1 MGNADK
7 RKKRGLG
14 DRGSAMVM
22 VIVIIAFVAILASV
36 LMFLS
41 FSGYQMRAADR
52 RTKDNFYTA
61 ETVLDEI
68 NVGLQGEISDALAK
82 AYSEVMNNFALYR
95 SANERNKVLHE
106 LYYKELQ
113 EQLQKSASEKD
124 YYSVDKLRT
133 YLSADSRGDGDGKR
147 ETFLSGGAT
156 YGAIVESNLEYATE
170 PEKYKMVVEN
180 NSKLVLK
187 DLKVSY
193 VNESGYIS
201 IISTDIRISIPSFNF
216 SQASALPDLEQ
227 CCLLADDTLFMG
239 NTSAGGSIVVK
250 GDAYAGQM
258 LVGMPE
264 DPVYS
269 VFDKD
274 KKADEKTPLA
284 LPTLLST
291 SVSFE
296 KADNAEPLAKAVVIS
311 RENVE
316 VAESSTLKT
325 TDVELWARNLD
336 LMSAEADLTG
346 TVNLKDDFTL
356 SGKDSR
362 AVLKGEYN
370 GFGYLASEAGTG
382 GAGAGGSGDA
392 GTGGS
397 GDAGTGGAG
406 DPADTADMR
415 HDSSSAI
422 VVNGRDSVLDLS
434 GLERLTISGR
444 AYVATAHNAAD
455 TTATEEEKKNKKNI
469 LMGESVAVKSNQ
481 LIYLAPSEA
490 VGCRIGENGIIGAS
504 EFGCNPLTLEQYEM
518 ITNNPDKY
526 CLLDGTRQIPALGN
540 KSLNTY
546 ISEETLSGG
555 GTAYMPEVVFRQ
567 TNAGPLVYCY
577 MRFKDEDAANQYFV
591 DYYAVNSEAVDRYT
605 QLYAKEIKM
614 ADSLLY
620 LNMAGNMLVYQGTE
634 GWSVK
639 TPADSTGNKQ
649 QAKRLSALKEDVYNA
664 LSAKIMRTSNQL
676 TDEEMTKTA
685 FQNIVDETE
694 VRIILHEKGAQE
706 VKIDTLGASPDSL
719 VLTQRDEYVIDA
731 STPSSVKMVVSL
743 GNVTVKSDFEG
754 LIIAKGNI
762 TVEAGAAL
770 TLKPLD
776 PDAFSNILRT
786 KIDELSVDRDYY
798 LLSIFSDGVSYVT
811 SGNASTDMGT
821 ERVSFVDL
829 ITYENWNKK

>member
-1 MGNADK
+1 MGNGDK
-7 RKKRGLG
+7 RKKRVRD

-68 NVGLQGEISDALAK
+68 NVGLQGEISESLAK

-95 SANERNKVLHE
+95 SANARNKALHE
-106 LYYKELQ
+106 MYYKELQ
-113 EQLQKSASEKD
+113 ERLQKSSSEKD
-124 YYSVDKLRT
+124 YYSVTRLLG
-133 YLSADSRGDGDGKR
+133 YLSTDSLGDGDGTR
-147 ETFLSGGAT
+147 AAFLSGGAT

-170 PEKYKMVVEN
+170 PEKFKMIVEN

-193 VNESGYIS
+193 VNDTGYIS

-216 SQASALPDLEQ
+216 AQASALPDLEQ
-227 CCLLADDTLFMG
+227 CCMIADDTLLMG
-239 NTSAGGSIVVK
+239 NTSAGGSIVLK
-250 GDAYAGQM
+250 GDVYAGQM
-258 LVGMPE
+258 FVGTPA

-274 KKADEKTPLA
+274 KKADEKTPMT
-284 LPTLLST
+284 LPTLLPT
-291 SVSFE
+291 GVSFE
-296 KADNAEPLAKAVVIS
+296 KADSAEPLSKAVVIS
-311 RENVE
+311 RENLD
-316 VAESSTLKT
+316 VAGSSTLKT

-336 LMSAEADLTG
+336 LMSADAQLSG

-356 SGKDSR
+356 SGQDSK

-370 GFGYLASEAGTG
+370 GFGYLASEAG
-382 GAGAGGSGDA
+382 AGGGA

-406 DPADTADMR
+406 DPAADVR

-444 AYVATAHNAAD
+444 AYVATAGNPAD

-490 VGCRIGENGIIGAS
+490 VGCRISDEGIIGAS
-504 EFGCNPLTLEQYEM
+504 EFGCNPLTLEQYEL

-546 ISEETLSGG
+546 ISEETLAGG
-555 GTAYMPEVVFRQ
+555 GSAYMPEVVFRQ

-577 MRFKDEDAANQYFV
+577 LRFKDEDAANQYFI
-591 DYYAVNSEAVDRYT
+591 DYYAVNAETVDRYT
-605 QLYAKEIKM
+605 QLYAREIRM
-614 ADSLLY
+614 ADSMLY
-620 LNMAGNMLVYQGTE
+620 LNMAGNMLVYQGAE
-634 GWSVK
+634 GWAVK
-639 TPADSTGNKQ
+639 PSTDSTGNKQ
-649 QAKRLSALKEDVYNA
+649 QAKRLSSLKEDVYNA
-664 LSAKIMRTSNQL
+664 LSAKLMRTSNQL
-676 TDEEMTKTA
+676 TDEELTKTA

-694 VRIILHEKGAQE
+694 IRIILHEKGAQQ
-706 VKIDTLGASPDSL
+706 VQIDTLGASPESL
-719 VLTQRDEYVIDA
+719 VLTAKDEYVIDS

-743 GNVTVKSDFEG
+743 GNVTVRKDFEG

-762 TVEAGAAL
+762 TVEAGAAI
-770 TLKPLD
+770 TIEPID
-776 PDAFSNILRT
+776 PDTFSNILRT
-786 KIDELSVDRDYY
+786 KIDELSVSHDYY
-798 LLSIFSDGVSYVT
+798 LLNIFSDGVSYVT

-821 ERVSFVDL
+821 EQVAYVDL
-829 ITYENWNKK
+829 ITYENWSKK

>member
-7 RKKRGLG
+7 RKKRRTD

-36 LMFLS
+36 LMFVS

-68 NVGLQGEISDALAK
+68 NIGLQGEISEALAM

-95 SANERNKVLHE
+95 SANARNKALHE

-113 EQLQKSASEKD
+113 ERLQKSTAEKD

-133 YLSADSRGDGDGKR
+133 YLSTNSKGDGDGKR
-147 ETFLSGGAT
+147 ETFLSGAAT

-180 NSKLVLK
+180 SSKLVLK

-227 CCLLADDTLFMG
+227 CCMIADDTLFMG

-250 GDAYAGQM
+250 GDVYAGQM
-258 LVGMPE
+258 FVGTPA

-269 VFDKD
+269 AFDKD
-274 KKADEKTPLA
+274 KKADEKTPLV

-291 SVSFE
+291 NVSFE
-296 KADNAEPLAKAVVIS
+296 KADNAEPLSKALVIN

-316 VAESSTLKT
+316 VAESSTLKA

-336 LMSAEADLTG
+336 LTSAEAQLSG

-370 GFGYLASEAGTG
+370 GFGYLASEAG
-382 GAGAGGSGDA
+382 AGGG
-392 GTGGS
+392 GTGE
-397 GDAGTGGAG
+397 
-406 DPADTADMR
+406 PADATDTR
-415 HDSSSAI
+415 PDSSSAI
-422 VVNGRDSVLDLS
+422 VVNGRDSVLDMS

-455 TTATEEEKKNKKNI
+455 TTATEDEKKNKRNI

-504 EFGCNPLTLEQYEM
+504 EFGCNPLTLEQYEQ
-518 ITNNPDKY
+518 ITDNPDKY

-540 KSLNTY
+540 KSLNNY
-546 ISEETLSGG
+546 ITEETLSGG

-577 MRFKDEDAANQYFV
+577 MRFKDEDAANQYFT

-605 QLYAKEIKM
+605 QLYAREIKM

-634 GWSVK
+634 GWAVK
-639 TPADSTGNKQ
+639 TPADSTGNRQ
-649 QAKRLSALKEDVYNA
+649 QAKRFSALKEDVYNA

-694 VRIILHEKGAQE
+694 VRIILHEKGAQQ
-706 VKIDTLGASPDSL
+706 VQIDTLGTSPDSMI
-719 VLTQRDEYVIDA
+719 LTQKDEYVIDA

-754 LIIAKGNI
+754 LIMAKGNI
-762 TVEAGAAL
+762 TVSADAAL
-770 TLKPLD
+770 TLTPLD
-776 PDAFSNILRT
+776 PDTFSNILRT
-786 KIDELSVDRDYY
+786 KIDELSVDHDYY
-798 LLSIFSDGVSYVT
+798 LLSIFTDGVSYVT

-829 ITYENWNKK
+829 ITYENWTKK

>member
-1 MGNADK
+1 MENAGK
-7 RKKRGLG
+7 RKKRVRD

-22 VIVIIAFVAILASV
+22 IIVIIAFVAILASV

-68 NVGLQGEISDALAK
+68 NVGLQGEISESLAK

-95 SANERNKVLHE
+95 SANARNKALHE
-106 LYYKELQ
+106 MYYKELQ
-113 EQLQKSASEKD
+113 ERLWESPSEMEK
-124 YYSVDKLRT
+124 YSVSKLLS
-133 YLSADSRGDGDGKR
+133 YLSPASLGDGNGTRAD
-147 ETFLSGGAT
+147 FLSGGAT
-156 YGAIVESNLEYATE
+156 YGAIVESNLESAAE
-170 PEKYKMVVEN
+170 SEKFRMIVEN
-180 NSKLVLK
+180 SSKLVLK

-193 VNESGYIS
+193 VNDSGYIS

-227 CCLLADDTLFMG
+227 CCMIADDTLFMG
-239 NTSAGGSIVVK
+239 NTTAGGSIVLK
-250 GDAYAGQM
+250 GDVYAGQM
-258 LVGMPE
+258 LVGKPE

-274 KKADEKTPLA
+274 KKADEKTPMT
-284 LPTLLST
+284 LPPLSPT
-291 SVSFE
+291 TVSFE
-296 KADNAEPLAKAVVIS
+296 KADNAEPLSKALVIN

-316 VAESSTLKT
+316 VSAGSELKT

-336 LMSAEADLTG
+336 LKSAKAQLSGPVNPAKAQLSG

-356 SGKDSR
+356 SGQGSE

-370 GFGYLASEAGTG
+370 GFGYLASEADTE
-382 GAGAGGSGDA
+382 SG

-397 GDAGTGGAG
+397 GDAGTG
-406 DPADTADMR
+406 DVADTR
-415 HDSSSAI
+415 HNSSSAI
-422 VVNGRDSVLDLS
+422 VVNGRDSVLDMS

-455 TTATEEEKKNKKNI
+455 TAATEDEKKNKRNI
-469 LMGESVAVKSNQ
+469 LMGESVAVKSSQ
-481 LIYLAPSEA
+481 LVYLVPPEA
-490 VGCRIGENGIIGAS
+490 IGCRIGENGIIGAS
-504 EFGCNPLTLEQYEM
+504 EFGCNPLSLEQYEQ
-518 ITNNPDKY
+518 IVNNPAQY
-526 CLLDGTRQIPALGN
+526 CLLDGTRQIAALGN
-540 KSLNTY
+540 KSLNNY
-546 ISEETLSGG
+546 ISEETIAGG

-577 MRFKDEDAANQYFV
+577 MRFKDEDAANQYFT

-620 LNMAGNMLVYQGTE
+620 LNMAGNMLVYQGAE
-634 GWSVK
+634 GWDVK

-649 QAKRLSALKEDVYNA
+649 QAKRFAALKEDVYSA
-664 LSAKIMRTSNQL
+664 LCAKIMRTSNQL

-694 VRIILHEKGAQE
+694 VRIILHEKGAEQ
-706 VKIDTLGASPDSL
+706 VQIDTLGSSPDSMI
-719 VLTQRDEYVIDA
+719 LTQKDEYVIGD

-743 GNVTVKSDFEG
+743 GNVTVESDFEG

-762 TVEAGAAL
+762 TVKAGAAL
-770 TLKPLD
+770 TIKPLD
-776 PDAFSNILRT
+776 PDTFSNILRT
-786 KIDELSVDRDYY
+786 KIDELSVSHDYY
-798 LLSIFSDGVSYVT
+798 LLSIFTDGVSYVT

-829 ITYENWNKK
+829 ITYENWSKK

>member
-1 MGNADK
+1 
-7 RKKRGLG
+7 
-14 DRGSAMVM
+14 MVM

-68 NVGLQGEISDALAK
+68 NVGLQGEVSEALAT

-113 EQLQKSASEKD
+113 ERLQKSTSEKNS
-124 YYSVDKLRT
+124 YSVEKLRS
-133 YLSADSRGDGDGKR
+133 YLSKESLGDVGGDGTRDAFVNRGV
-147 ETFLSGGAT
+147 T
-156 YGAIVESNLEYATE
+156 YGAIVESNLE
-170 PEKYKMVVEN
+170 PEKYEMVVEN

-227 CCLLADDTLFMG
+227 CCLIADDTLFMG

-258 LVGMPE
+258 FVGTPA

-269 VFDKD
+269 AFDKD

-296 KADNAEPLAKAVVIS
+296 KADNAEPLSKAVVIS

-336 LMSAEADLTG
+336 LMSADAELTG

-382 GAGAGGSGDA
+382 GAG
-392 GTGGS
+392 TGGS
-397 GDAGTGGAG
+397 GDAGGTG
-406 DPADTADMR
+406 DPADAADTR

-422 VVNGRDSVLDLS
+422 VVNGRDSELDLS

-455 TTATEEEKKNKKNI
+455 TTATEDEKKNKKNI

-490 VGCRIGENGIIGAS
+490 VGCRIGENGVIGAS
-504 EFGCNPLTLEQYEM
+504 EFGCNPLTLEQYEL

-526 CLLDGTRQIPALGN
+526 CFLDGTRQIAALGN
-540 KSLNTY
+540 KGLNTY
-546 ISEETLSGG
+546 ISEETLVGG

-694 VRIILHEKGAQE
+694 IRIILHEKGAQE

-719 VLTQRDEYVIDA
+719 ILTQKDEYVIDA

-754 LIIAKGNI
+754 LIIAKGNV

-776 PDAFSNILRT
+776 PDVFSNILRT
-786 KIDELSVDRDYY
+786 KIDELSVDHDYY
-798 LLSIFSDGVSYVT
+798 LLSIFTDGVSYVT

-821 ERVSFVDL
+821 EQVSFVDL
-829 ITYENWNKK
+829 ITYENWTKK

>member
-1 MGNADK
+1 MENAGE
-7 RKKRGLG
+7 RKKRVRD

-52 RTKDNFYTA
+52 RNKDNFYTA

-68 NVGLQGEISDALAK
+68 NVGLQGEISESLAK

-95 SANERNKVLHE
+95 SANARNKALHE
-106 LYYKELQ
+106 MYYKELQ
-113 EQLQKSASEKD
+113 ERLWESPSETGK
-124 YYSVDKLRT
+124 YSVSKLRT
-133 YLSADSRGDGDGKR
+133 YLSADSRGDGDGTR
-147 ETFLSGGAT
+147 AAFLSGSAT

-170 PEKYKMVVEN
+170 SEKFKMIVEN
-180 NSKLVLK
+180 SSKLVLK

-193 VNESGYIS
+193 VNDTGYIS

-227 CCLLADDTLFMG
+227 CCMIADDTLFMG
-239 NTSAGGSIVVK
+239 NTSAGGSIVLK
-250 GDAYAGQM
+250 GDVYAGQM
-258 LVGMPE
+258 LVGTPE

-274 KKADEKTPLA
+274 KKADEKTPMT
-284 LPTLLST
+284 LPSLLPT

-296 KADNAEPLAKAVVIS
+296 KADNAEPLSKALVIN

-316 VAESSTLKT
+316 VAKSSTLKT

-336 LMSAEADLTG
+336 LASAEAQLSG

-356 SGKDSR
+356 SGRDSR

-370 GFGYLASEAGTG
+370 GFGYLASEADAGSGGT
-382 GAGAGGSGDA
+382 SGDA
-392 GTGGS
+392 GTG
-397 GDAGTGGAG
+397 DV
-406 DPADTADMR
+406 ADTR

-422 VVNGRDSVLDLS
+422 VVNGRDSVLDMS

-455 TTATEEEKKNKKNI
+455 TTATEDKKKNKKNI

-481 LIYLAPSEA
+481 LIYLAPPEA
-490 VGCRIGENGIIGAS
+490 VGCRIGENGIIGVS
-504 EFGCNPLTLEQYEM
+504 EFGCNPLTLEQYER
-518 ITNNPDKY
+518 IVNNPDQY
-526 CLLDGTRQIPALGN
+526 CLLDGTRRIAALGN
-540 KSLNTY
+540 KSLNNY
-546 ISEETLSGG
+546 ISEETIAGG

-577 MRFKDEDAANQYFV
+577 MRFKDEDAANQYFT
-591 DYYAVNSEAVDRYT
+591 DYYAVNSESVDRYT

-620 LNMAGNMLVYQGTE
+620 LNMAGNMLVYRGAE
-634 GWSVK
+634 GWDVK

-649 QAKRLSALKEDVYNA
+649 QAKRFAALKDDVYSALC
-664 LSAKIMRTSNQL
+664 AKIMRTSNQL

-694 VRIILHEKGAQE
+694 VRIILHEKGAEQ
-706 VKIDTLGASPDSL
+706 VQIDTLGSSPDSMI
-719 VLTQRDEYVIDA
+719 LTQRDEYVINA

-743 GNVTVKSDFEG
+743 GNVTVESDFEG

-762 TVEAGAAL
+762 TVKAGAAL
-770 TLKPLD
+770 TIKPLD
-776 PDAFSNILRT
+776 PDTFSNILRT
-786 KIDELSVDRDYY
+786 KIDELSVSHDYY
-798 LLSIFSDGVSYVT
+798 LLSIFTDGVSYIT

-829 ITYENWNKK
+829 ITYENWSKK

>member
-36 LMFLS
+36 LMFVS

-68 NVGLQGEISDALAK
+68 NIGLQGEISEALAM

-95 SANERNKVLHE
+95 SANARNKALHE

-113 EQLQKSASEKD
+113 ERLQKSTAEKD

-133 YLSADSRGDGDGKR
+133 YLSTNSKGDGDGKR
-147 ETFLSGGAT
+147 ETFLSGAAT

-180 NSKLVLK
+180 SSKLVLK

-227 CCLLADDTLFMG
+227 CCMIADDTLFMG
-239 NTSAGGSIVVK
+239 NTLAGGSIVVK
-250 GDAYAGQM
+250 GDVYAGQM
-258 LVGMPE
+258 FVGTPA

-269 VFDKD
+269 AFDKD
-274 KKADEKTPLA
+274 KKADEKTPLV
-284 LPTLLST
+284 LPTLLPT

-296 KADNAEPLAKAVVIS
+296 KADNAEPLSKALVIN

-316 VAESSTLKT
+316 VAESSTLKA

-336 LMSAEADLTG
+336 LTSAEAQLSG

-370 GFGYLASEAGTG
+370 GFGYLASEAG
-382 GAGAGGSGDA
+382 AGGG

-397 GDAGTGGAG
+397 GDAGTGE
-406 DPADTADMR
+406 PADATDTR
-415 HDSSSAI
+415 PDSSSAI
-422 VVNGRDSVLDLS
+422 VVNGRDSVLDMS

-455 TTATEEEKKNKKNI
+455 TTATEDEKKNKRNI

-504 EFGCNPLTLEQYEM
+504 EFGCNPLTLEQYEQ
-518 ITNNPDKY
+518 ITDNPDKY
-526 CLLDGTRQIPALGN
+526 CLLDGTRQISALGN
-540 KSLNTY
+540 KSLNNY
-546 ISEETLSGG
+546 ITEETLSGG

-577 MRFKDEDAANQYFV
+577 MRFKDEDAANQYFT

-605 QLYAKEIKM
+605 QLYAREIKM

-634 GWSVK
+634 GWAVK
-639 TPADSTGNKQ
+639 TPADSTGNRQ
-649 QAKRLSALKEDVYNA
+649 QAKRFSALKEDVYNA

-694 VRIILHEKGAQE
+694 VRIILHEKGAQQ
-706 VKIDTLGASPDSL
+706 VQIDTLGTSPDSMI
-719 VLTQRDEYVIDA
+719 LTQKDEYVIDA

-754 LIIAKGNI
+754 LIMAKGNI

-770 TLKPLD
+770 TLTPLD
-776 PDAFSNILRT
+776 PDTFSNILRT
-786 KIDELSVDRDYY
+786 KIDELSVDHDYY
-798 LLSIFSDGVSYVT
+798 LLSIFTDGVSYVT

-829 ITYENWNKK
+829 ITYENWTKK